1 MRLTYKKK
9 SKTVKEK
16 TLEQLRFLRMKLE
29 EEHPELMERLTREIK
44 AQPIYTELAA
54 LPLPSS
60 EDRAPPEPVN
70 ADGDYIIDRRKNL
83 ETMLLFL
90 KNHRGSSE
98 FEKELKSLL
107 LSLSAAGQ

>member
-54 LPLPSS
+54 LPLES
-60 EDRAPPEPVN
+60 EKADIEPEPVN

-83 ETMLLFL
+83 KTLLVFLETH
-90 KNHRGSSE
+90 KGSDV
-98 FEKELKSLL
+98 FDKQLKSMLATL
-107 LSLSAAGQ
+107 HAPPS